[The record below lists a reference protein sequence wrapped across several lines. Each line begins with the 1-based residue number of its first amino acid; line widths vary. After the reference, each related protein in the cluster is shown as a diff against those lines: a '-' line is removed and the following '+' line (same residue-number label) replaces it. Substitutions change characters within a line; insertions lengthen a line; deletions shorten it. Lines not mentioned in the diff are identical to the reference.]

1 MLRLLGILALG
12 NMIFG
17 GNRRCRNGSLPGS
30 LFLLPAL
37 MFGGWIAV
45 AVVGGVLSMIGTMIG
60 GVFSGLVSIASGAFS
75 GSGMVLGIVIGLVA
89 FYCFRNRNA
98 QNAANADEE

>member
-17 GNRRCRNGSLPGS
+17 GNRRCRNGGLPGS

-45 AVVGGVLSMIGTMIG
+45 AVVGGVLSLIGTIIG
-60 GVFSGLVSIASGAFS
+60 GVFSGLVSIASGVFS
-75 GSGMVLGIVIGLVA
+75 GSGIVLGFIIGLAA
-89 FYCFRNRNA
+89 FCCFHNRNA
-98 QNAANADEE
+98 QNAAGTEEE